1 MTGMETLMQR
11 IQTARL
17 TSGQQTIA
25 KYFLNNQNRICTMTS
40 LAVAREIGVSDAS
53 VIRFSRAIGYKGFAD
68 LKADFYNCVGADICR
83 TNIGDYPVDKR
94 LDIQTSKYKDLN
106 LSSELLKLM
115 LNNAE
120 QSIRQN
126 SMRTYE
132 KFVDA
137 LAFGRKKIILGLRGG
152 RGCAVQ
158 FGRLLSYL
166 MDEVQVIT
174 ASDSDD
180 MAMLQRLEKGDVVL
194 AISYARYYKT
204 DPVLADLLTKQG
216 ASLYTLADSMASPLA
231 KAANAVLLVETK
243 HMGFSN
249 STVGTV
255 CVLEY
260 LLTMLCW
267 KYPKK
272 YQARLEEREQF
283 LQTLRLEG

>member
-1 MTGMETLMQR
+1 MKTLAQH
-11 IQTARL
+11 IEAAKL
-17 TSGQQTIA
+17 TSGQQNIA
-25 KYFLNNQNRICTMTS
+25 TYFLKNQNRICRMTS

-53 VIRFSRAIGYKGFAD
+53 IIRFSRAIGYRGFAD
-68 LKADFYNCVGADICR
+68 LKASLYNRLGADICG

-94 LDIQTSKYKDLN
+94 LDIQTSKYKYLD
-106 LSSELLKLM
+106 LSSELLKLL
-115 LNNAE
+115 LNNTE

-126 SMRTYE
+126 SPRTYE

-137 LAFGRKKIILGLRGG
+137 LAFGRQKIILGLRGG
-152 RGCAVQ
+152 KGCAIQ
-158 FGRLLSYL
+158 FGRLLGYL

-174 ASDSDD
+174 TGDSDD
-180 MAMLQRLEKGDVVL
+180 MTLLQRLGKGDVVL
-194 AISYARYYKT
+194 AISYARYYKI
-204 DPVLADLLTKQG
+204 DPILADLITKQG

-231 KAANAVLLVETK
+231 KSANEVLLVETK

-249 STVGTV
+249 STVGTT

-267 KYPKK
+267 KYQKK
-272 YQARLEEREQF
+272 YQTRLEERELF

>member
-1 MTGMETLMQR
+1 MDMLMKR
-11 IQTARL
+11 IQAARL
-17 TSGQQTIA
+17 TAGQQAIA
-25 KYFLNNQNRICTMTS
+25 KYFLKNQNRICAMTS

-53 VIRFSRAIGYKGFAD
+53 IIRFSRAIGYAGFAE
-68 LKADFYNCVGADICR
+68 LKADFYSCLGEDICR
-83 TNIGDYPVDKR
+83 TSVGDYPVDKR
-94 LDIQTSKYKDLN
+94 LDIQTSKYRDLD
-106 LSSELLKLM
+106 LASELLKLM

-126 SMRTYE
+126 SARTYE

-137 LAFGRKKIILGLRGG
+137 LAFGRKKVILGLRGG
-152 RGCAVQ
+152 KGCAVQ
-158 FGRLLSYL
+158 FGRLLGYL

-174 ASDSDD
+174 TGDSDD
-180 MAMLQRLEKGDVVL
+180 MALLQRLQQGDVVL

-204 DPVLADLLTKQG
+204 DPILAGLIKEQG
-216 ASLYTLADSMASPLA
+216 AALYTLADSMASPLA
-231 KAANAVLLVETK
+231 KAANAVLLVETR

-249 STVGTV
+249 STVGTA

-272 YQARLEEREQF
+272 YQTRLEERGRF
-283 LQTLRLEG
+283 LQTLRLDG